1 MKNGQD
7 AADNEKPV
15 RKKLQVFISSPFGGM
30 EDYRRAV
37 MEGVVRAGHVPIL
50 LENFSFSKEEDI
62 PVIVNALKD
71 CQVYILIL
79 GHRYGSLVSEAAR
92 ETVCAL
98 CPGLDIPE
106 DISFTELEY
115 HLAKHFENPN
125 DVSEHGQL
133 AIFTILFEKEQVRS
147 RREEEP
153 RDGSEGFSEEEQAKR
168 DLAFWK
174 FYNTVKEEKKF
185 GKPLDD
191 EVLEVTKATLPLEIQ
206 LALEKLDVEGLQGWI
221 PEPRGIPSKLIPAI
235 SQNQLTQSIIGS
247 LGMFGSLDKRLARE
261 PELKQ
266 RACEFF
272 WKEYGAT
279 ICDHNLNLFFES
291 GSTIAFLAD
300 AIGEQIAGRH
310 KVSSN
315 NVLAH
320 LLLWLVNR
328 GICEMFPNTT
338 PDPED
343 QFGATFGEHIDGL
356 YDERSLPGKPPEP
369 DYRGKPLDDQEEKAI
384 KKLLEEAAAP
394 NNWEGKTLL
403 LGAISGIQMSESPKI
418 KWGKDT
424 EPTDELK
431 GNVEMC
437 SGFHVGSYKNKL
449 FKRFMYE
456 TQLPLMIFLDE
467 SKIDCEIEV
476 GRCHFIFDREEFTW
490 ETFIRSYP
498 LAFCVGCHSTNL
510 NHCSKLFADKGFE
523 IVDDH
528 GTFAHRAFIARN
540 TAFVQNLVPA
550 LNSTEPIGH
559 RG

>member
-1 MKNGQD
+1 MKTGKD
-7 AADNEKPV
+7 EAGNEKPV
-15 RKKLQVFISSPFGGM
+15 RKKLQVFVSSPFGGM

-37 MEGVVRAGHVPIL
+37 MEGVVRAGHVPVL

-62 PVIVNALKD
+62 PVIVNAMKD

-79 GHRYGSLVSEAAR
+79 GHRYGSLVSESAR

-98 CPGLDIPE
+98 CPGLDASAN
-106 DISFTELEY
+106 ISFTELEY
-115 HLAKHFENPN
+115 RLAKHLENPK
-125 DVSEHGQL
+125 DVGEYGQL
-133 AIFTILFEKEQVRS
+133 AIFTILVDKEQVRAK
-147 RREEEP
+147 REKE
-153 RDGSEGFSEEEQAKR
+153 RTAGSEQEQAKL

-174 FYNTVKEEKKF
+174 FYDTVAQEKKF

-191 EVLEVTKATLPLEIQ
+191 KAHEVTKATLSLEIQ
-206 LALEKLDVEGLQGWI
+206 LALEKLDVRNLQGWI
-221 PEPRGIPSKLIPAI
+221 PEPRGIPSELLPAI
-235 SQNQLTQSIIGS
+235 SQNRLTQAIIGS
-247 LGMFGSLDKRLARE
+247 LGMFGSLDRRLARE

-272 WKEYGAT
+272 WKQYGAT
-279 ICDHNLNLFFES
+279 IYGKNINLFFES

-300 AIGEQIAGRH
+300 AVGAKIAGRH

-315 NVLAH
+315 NILAH
-320 LLLWLVNR
+320 LSLWLVYR
-328 GICEMFPNTT
+328 GICEMFPSTT

-356 YDERSLPGKPPEP
+356 YAERSLSGKPPEP
-369 DYRGKPLDDQEEKAI
+369 DYRGKPLDNQEKQTI
-384 KKLLEEAAAP
+384 NKTLEEAAAP
-394 NNWEGKTLL
+394 NHWEGATLL

-418 KWGKDT
+418 IWGKGT

-431 GNVEMC
+431 RNVAMC
-437 SGFHVGSYKNKL
+437 RGFHVGSYKNKL

-456 TQLPLMIFLDE
+456 TKLPLMIFLDE

-510 NHCSKLFADKGFE
+510 NHYTQLFADKKFE
-523 IVDDH
+523 IVTDN
-528 GTFAHRAFIARN
+528 GTYAHRSFIARN
-540 TAFVQNLVPA
+540 AAFVKQFD
-550 LNSTEPIGH
+550 SCSQSD
-559 RG
+559 